1 MTQRRQTALKY
12 TLLTAAV
19 GLIIACWLVLAG
31 ACGPAAPAA
40 QTATSTDETL
50 NTPTPTPDSGLA
62 DDGLPAVPPPLPT
75 LTRLDREYPHLEG
88 TIRDQIEQYEA
99 TQAASGASR
108 ASRSSGQSTP
118 PETTSVIIYV
128 DTPERV
134 DDLENFLQENAAA
147 QILCTK
153 GSDESVIKGVCGA
166 VVPVPLLRNLAEQ
179 TGVLK
184 VEKQR
189 VARPA
194 SNLLSPA
201 SPQTLAKAHGV
212 AAWRLAGATGA
223 GVKNVV
229 VSSIALA

>member
-12 TLLTAAV
+12 TLLTAAA
-19 GLIIACWLVLAG
+19 GLIIACWLVVAG

-62 DDGLPAVPPPLPT
+62 ADGLPAVPPPLPT
-75 LTRLDREYPHLEG
+75 LTRLEREYPHVEG
-88 TIRDQIEQYEA
+88 DLRGQIEQYEA
-99 TQAASGASR
+99 TQAASGVSGASG
-108 ASRSSGQSTP
+108 SSGQSPP

-153 GSDESVIKGVCGA
+153 GSDESVIKGICGA
-166 VVPVPLLRNLAEQ
+166 VVPVSLLRNLAEQ

-189 VARPA
+189 ESEPA
-194 SNLLSPA
+194 SNLLPPA

-223 GVKNVV
+223 GVKNVA
-229 VSSIALA
+229 VSSIVLA

>member
-12 TLLTAAV
+12 TQLTAVAW
-19 GLIIACWLVLAG
+19 LIIACWLALAG

-75 LTRLDREYPHLEG
+75 LTRLEREYPHLEG
-88 TIRDQIEQYEA
+88 TLRDQIEQYEA
-99 TQAASGASR
+99 TQEAFGASGASGN
-108 ASRSSGQSTP
+108 SGRSTP

-166 VVPVPLLRNLAEQ
+166 VVPVSLLRNLAEQ

-201 SPQTLAKAHGV
+201 SQQTLAKSHGV
-212 AAWRLAGATGA
+212 SAWRLAGATGA
-223 GVKNVV
+223 GVKNVA